1 MNLVLRGLH
10 WKKVLAFLDDILVL
24 GKNFQDYLDN
34 IIEVLQRFRSYGLK
48 LKPQKCILFRKE
60 VEFLGRTV
68 NKNGLSIGP
77 NYIETINNWPKPE
90 NTKDVERLCG
100 FANYHRNFRKN
111 FAELTI
117 PLYAVTGK
125 NRFYWGDEQQS
136 AFDKVKLALTS
147 APVLTLPNKDGQ
159 FILDTDAS
167 EFAFGA
173 ELVQIRDNEERTIS
187 YASLSLLPEQ
197 RKYCTT
203 RKELLVVVVFT
214 RYYRY
219 YLLGRPF
226 IIRTDHSS
234 LQWLLNFRY
243 HEGQIAGWTEE
254 LSQYNMTIKHRRGK
268 DHVNT
273 DALSRLRDD
282 MCPFYRKDRGISL

>member
-1 MNLVLRGLH
+1 M
-10 WKKVLAFLDDILVL
+10 
-24 GKNFQDYLDN
+24 
-34 IIEVLQRFRSYGLK
+34 
-48 LKPQKCILFRKE
+48 
-60 VEFLGRTV
+60 
-68 NKNGLSIGP
+68 
-77 NYIETINNWPKPE
+77 
-90 NTKDVERLCG
+90 ERLCG

-117 PLYAVTGK
+117 PLYAVIGK

-167 EFAFGA
+167 EFAIGA

-203 RKELLVVVVFT
+203 RKELLAVVVFT

-219 YLLGRPF
+219 YLLVRPF
-226 IIRTDHSS
+226 IIRSDHSS

-268 DHVNT
+268 DHVNA

>member
-1 MNLVLRGLH
+1 M
-10 WKKVLAFLDDILVL
+10 
-24 GKNFQDYLDN
+24 
-34 IIEVLQRFRSYGLK
+34 
-48 LKPQKCILFRKE
+48 
-60 VEFLGRTV
+60 
-68 NKNGLSIGP
+68 
-77 NYIETINNWPKPE
+77 
-90 NTKDVERLCG
+90 
-100 FANYHRNFRKN
+100 
-111 FAELTI
+111 
-117 PLYAVTGK
+117 
-125 NRFYWGDEQQS
+125 
-136 AFDKVKLALTS
+136 
-147 APVLTLPNKDGQ
+147 
-159 FILDTDAS
+159 
-167 EFAFGA
+167 
-173 ELVQIRDNEERTIS
+173 QIRDNEERTIS

-203 RKELLVVVVFT
+203 RKELLAVVVFT

-254 LSQYNMTIKHRRGK
+254 LSQYDMTIKHRRGK
-268 DHVNT
+268 DHVNA

>member
-1 MNLVLRGLH
+1 M
-10 WKKVLAFLDDILVL
+10 
-24 GKNFQDYLDN
+24 
-34 IIEVLQRFRSYGLK
+34 
-48 LKPQKCILFRKE
+48 
-60 VEFLGRTV
+60 
-68 NKNGLSIGP
+68 
-77 NYIETINNWPKPE
+77 
-90 NTKDVERLCG
+90 
-100 FANYHRNFRKN
+100 
-111 FAELTI
+111 
-117 PLYAVTGK
+117 
-125 NRFYWGDEQQS
+125 
-136 AFDKVKLALTS
+136 
-147 APVLTLPNKDGQ
+147 
-159 FILDTDAS
+159 
-167 EFAFGA
+167 
-173 ELVQIRDNEERTIS
+173 QIRDNEERTIS

-203 RKELLVVVVFT
+203 RKELLAVVVVFT

-268 DHVNT
+268 DPVNA